1 MLADILPNNLMNFN
15 FNEIVRLREINKIFE
30 SEISILEQTI
40 PNLFIPEI
48 DNTIFLKSREDY
60 LFRFQKFKYLI
71 FTVVDDSFSTNFE
84 DKLNDWKSKICDE
97 NNGKKNY
104 YFDLYSLNN
113 FILGCLTGKYQTK
126 SNRILWAYL
135 EEFGNNEGYEK
146 IKEILPYI
154 EDTEI
159 ENDFKNNLKQYDTLK
174 NEQEYLLEIINSK
187 DYLQLFSNWLNKKND
202 ESVLNA
208 AIDFLSFQKFDE
220 EKKDIDL
227 LTDNVFDRIEEI
239 KNVS

>member
-1 MLADILPNNLMNFN
+1 MNFN
-15 FNEIVRLREINKIFE
+15 FNEIVRLHEINKIFE
-30 SEISILEQTI
+30 SEISILEQTT

-48 DNTIFLKSREDY
+48 DNTTFLKSREDY

-71 FTVVDDSFSTNFE
+71 FNVVDDSFSTNFE

-97 NNGKKNY
+97 NNGNKNY

-113 FILGCLTGKYQTK
+113 FILGCLPGKYQTK

-135 EEFGNNEGYEK
+135 KEFGYNEGYEK

-159 ENDFKNNLKQYDTLK
+159 ESDFKNNLKQYDTLK

-208 AIDFLSFQKFDE
+208 TIDFLSFQKFDE